1 MSEANASGAS
11 DPIPMSE
18 GSGIPAGI
26 RAVGP
31 TPAAT
36 GSAPSRNSKIR
47 TFDQKLFTGKHEDSW
62 DRTPNANKT
71 GAIHVRS
78 FHCKFNEDSLAHLDQ
93 QINEWL
99 DAHPQYEVKLVT
111 TSHGE
116 WKGKLGVEPCLVV
129 QVWV

>member
-1 MSEANASGAS
+1 MSEAKASDGS

-18 GSGIPAGI
+18 GSGMPGGVRAVAPAG
-26 RAVGP
+26 P
-31 TPAAT
+31 SPA
-36 GSAPSRNSKIR
+36 GSSKIR

-62 DRTPNANKT
+62 DRTPNANGS

-116 WKGKLGVEPCLVV
+116 WKGKFGIEPCLVV